1 MDRLNIMA
9 DTVLLG
15 LGRVRDW
22 LHGCA
27 HRQTSFPITLRTG
40 RGTDEKLETY
50 IVCLSCA
57 RQLAYDWTTMRRSK
71 RPAEAHR
78 VTVLQGSGEARG
90 DL

>member
-1 MDRLNIMA
+1 MEKLNKMA
-9 DTVLLG
+9 NTVLLG
-15 LGRVRDW
+15 LGSVSDW

-27 HRQTSFPITLRTG
+27 HRRTSFPITLRAG

-78 VTVLQGSGEARG
+78 VAVLQGSGEARG
-90 DL
+90 DQ